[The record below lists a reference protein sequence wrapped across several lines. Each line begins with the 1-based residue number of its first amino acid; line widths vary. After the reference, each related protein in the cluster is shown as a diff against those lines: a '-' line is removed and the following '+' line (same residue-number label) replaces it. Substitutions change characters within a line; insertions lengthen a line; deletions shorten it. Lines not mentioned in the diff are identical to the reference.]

1 MTPLSQNITVFTI
14 SILYKLAWSISCK
27 LSYPRF
33 VVPIWE
39 ERTAVNRHPSRH
51 LAPVFDIG
59 CLSIYWQ
66 VLNSNQYLQWLLSNC
81 SRTKYS
87 SLGMP
92 DTSRVSF
99 HFLTFFWTT
108 LVQSDPKF
116 MPQTQQILPR
126 FYRHL
131 SWDGLIASVPNLVPN
146 INRIASKTCILDSVI
161 RDLST
166 MDWSGTILSGKTFWT
181 QVHYLFFAI
190 PKSILIRFWQSIT

>member
-1 MTPLSQNITVFTI
+1 
-14 SILYKLAWSISCK
+14 
-27 LSYPRF
+27 
-33 VVPIWE
+33 
-39 ERTAVNRHPSRH
+39 
-51 LAPVFDIG
+51 
-59 CLSIYWQ
+59 
-66 VLNSNQYLQWLLSNC
+66 
-81 SRTKYS
+81 
-87 SLGMP
+87 MP

-131 SWDGLIASVPNLVPN
+131 SWDGLIASVPDLVPN
-146 INRIASKTCILDSVI
+146 INWIASKTCILDSVI

-181 QVHYLFFAI
+181 KVHYLFFAI
-190 PKSILIRFWQSIT
+190 PKSILIRFWQSITLVSIENLPVHSLVFLVQVDLIYSKQLQLSAYLNFASLGNFPLLENKCILKVSIKKPFTYHFK